1 MNRDSQRKEGVQGS
15 LRERLK
21 EATNGAILTAAEAVL
36 VERGIELA
44 KMEEIAGR
52 AGVSVGT
59 LYNHFHD
66 REAIIDA
73 LSAERRREVLG
84 QLDTAMAESA
94 ALPFREQLQ
103 AFLRGYFS
111 HIVAHG
117 AFLSA
122 MIEKELCMPEAA
134 RPQPRLIATEL
145 LKRADDLVA
154 RGIAQ
159 GALRPDDA
167 AFHATTLM
175 GMTRGVIARYLFRPQ
190 AGDPPLLEQVDRT
203 ARYFLQGAGV

>member
-1 MNRDSQRKEGVQGS
+1 MNRDSQTREGVQVS

-21 EATNGAILTAAEAVL
+21 EATNGAILSAAEAVL

-66 REAIIDA
+66 RDAIINA
-73 LSAERRREVLG
+73 LAAARRREVME
-84 QLDTAMAESA
+84 QLDTALADSA
-94 ALPFREQLQ
+94 ALPFGEQLQ

-117 AFLSA
+117 AFMSA
-122 MIEKELCMPEAA
+122 MIEKELCMPEAG
-134 RPQPRLIATEL
+134 RPQPRLIAAEL
-145 LKRADDLVA
+145 LKRADVLVG

-159 GALRPDDA
+159 GVLRQEDS

-190 AGDPPLLEQVDRT
+190 PGDPPRLEQVDRT